1 MVEKVVSFVAGYGVD
16 MVTVVNGSV
25 AELSLYVSQLAA

>member
-16 MVTVVNGSV
+16 MVTVVNGRV
-25 AELSLYVSQLAA
+25 AELSLHVSQLTA